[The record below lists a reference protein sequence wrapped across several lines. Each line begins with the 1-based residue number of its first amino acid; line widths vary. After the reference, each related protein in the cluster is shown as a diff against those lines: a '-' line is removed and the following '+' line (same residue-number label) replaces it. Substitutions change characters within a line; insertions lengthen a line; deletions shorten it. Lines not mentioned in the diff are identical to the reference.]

1 MQQSHPSVSYSDDT
15 LPVGIALKLQCLY
28 SCALGAEIQQ
38 ILLILVIAV
47 RSIRC
52 NLFLT
57 SIAFQDIVFI
67 IKCSNIH
74 ENHFSC

>member
-38 ILLILVIAV
+38 IY
-47 RSIRC
+47 S
-52 NLFLT
+52 F
-57 SIAFQDIVFI
+57 
-67 IKCSNIH
+67 
-74 ENHFSC
+74 